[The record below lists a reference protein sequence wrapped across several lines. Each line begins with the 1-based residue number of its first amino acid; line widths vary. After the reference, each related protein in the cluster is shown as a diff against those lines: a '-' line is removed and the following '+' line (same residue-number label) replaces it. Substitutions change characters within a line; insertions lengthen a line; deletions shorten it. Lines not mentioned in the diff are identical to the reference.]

1 MIHRGGSVVEDF
13 AAVVEIAA
21 VVRSRL
27 KSENEEFGDDQ
38 LLAKE
43 DK

>member
-1 MIHRGGSVVEDF
+1 MIHRGGFVVENI
-13 AAVVEIAA
+13 AAVDEIAA

-38 LLAKE
+38 LLIMG